1 MRPVLP
7 LVLLLAAP
15 ALAADS
21 VPTQKPVTSKRL
33 KGDMKVQPSLVPK
46 LDLGGLGTVPK
57 GEGMRAEASTA
68 AAPSGPARPAEVRYD
83 VLSVVH
89 ARSLVPGPGGAMVP
103 RTAPLAAVALTPG
116 KPPTLERFSTVLR
129 VRSAARQPAS
139 LDVAVLDNRGDTAMT
154 ASGTL
159 TFRGTGKAEGDDV
172 AEYVIDWSPTPARGP
187 GHFQVL
193 VRVAGQALGT
203 FPLRV
208 EPEAP

>member
-1 MRPVLP
+1 MRLALR

-15 ALAADS
+15 AALAAE
-21 VPTQKPVTSKRL
+21 PTPAAKAPAGKRL
-33 KGDMKVQPSLVPK
+33 KGDMKVQPAVVPK
-46 LDLGGLGTVPK
+46 LDLGNLGTVPK
-57 GEGMRAEASTA
+57 GEGLKADAPAPVA
-68 AAPSGPARPAEVRYD
+68 AGPARPAEVRYD
-83 VLSVVH
+83 VVSVVH
-89 ARSLVPGPGGAMVP
+89 ARALVAGPGGAMVP
-103 RTAPLAAVALTPG
+103 RSAPLEAVTLTPG

-129 VRSAARQPAS
+129 VRSAARQAAS

-159 TFRGTGKAEGDDV
+159 TFRGTGQAAGDDV

-187 GHFQVL
+187 GRFQVL

-208 EPEAP
+208 EAETP